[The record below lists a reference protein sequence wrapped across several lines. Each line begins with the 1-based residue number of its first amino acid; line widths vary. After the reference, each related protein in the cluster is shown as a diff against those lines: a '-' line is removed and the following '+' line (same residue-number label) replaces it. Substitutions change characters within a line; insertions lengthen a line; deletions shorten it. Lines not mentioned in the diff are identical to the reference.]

1 MPDIDARASDACTS
15 PARRWPTLL
24 AGGAIALAVALA
36 YANSLA
42 GPFVLDDIGSIT
54 NNPTIRSLAAPGR
67 VFSPSAPLTVGGRPV
82 VNASLAVNYAVSKLD
97 VWSYHLVNLLIHLA
111 AAWLLLAVVRRTL
124 LLPRLR
130 FGQAEAM
137 WLATAIALIWA
148 VHPLQTSA
156 VTYVIQ
162 RAESLMALLYLLTL
176 YCVIRSASG
185 RPQLWGALA
194 VVACAAGMATK
205 EVTVTAPV
213 IVLLYDRT
221 FLAGSWRAAL
231 RRRWLLYAALAA
243 TWAIVLALLSQTP
256 GQMHPLRYA
265 ATQPGVVL
273 HYLRLT
279 VWPDPLVFYYAWPL
293 ARTAA
298 DIVGPGIII
307 AALLAATVWALWRR
321 PVWGFL
327 AASFFVILA
336 PTSTLMPIDDPIFE
350 HRMYLPLA
358 SLVVMAVCAA
368 WAGWRRLRRGAQAGG
383 AMASAPA
390 VVAMLLIVALGVRT
404 HLRNRDYRSDIGLWR
419 QVAEQQP
426 GNAKAFNNLGLALV
440 TGGQVRE
447 GIVAYDQAI
456 EVMPTLARAYVNRAV
471 AYKELH
477 RYRTALLD
485 VERAMTLEKDYA
497 NAYHVRGD
505 IHSARGHLRAALID
519 YKQAVS
525 LGPGRIDSSFALAL
539 CHFELDQHRQA
550 IKACTNTLSLAP
562 DHLKG
567 HLVRGLSLQ
576 EIGLYDRAEADFSRA
591 ARLAPND
598 PRAFGW
604 RAALRHQRKQYD
616 LARAD
621 LNRCQALGGKAPEG
635 LAAALAR
642 VGQ

>member
-1 MPDIDARASDACTS
+1 MV
-15 PARRWPTLL
+15 L
-24 AGGAIALAVALA
+24 AGGAIALAVVLA

-42 GPFVLDDIGSIT
+42 GPFVLDDIESIT
-54 NNPTIRSLAAPGR
+54 NNPSIRSLAAPGR
-67 VFSPSAPLTVGGRPV
+67 ILSPSGRLTIGGRPV

-97 VWSYHLVNLLIHLA
+97 VRSYHLVNLLIHLA

-124 LLPRLR
+124 VLPRLS
-130 FGQAEAM
+130 FSQAEAT

-176 YCVIRSASG
+176 TCVIRSASG
-185 RPQLWGALA
+185 RPRLWGALA

-205 EVTVTAPV
+205 EVMVTAPV

-231 RRRWLLYAALAA
+231 RRRWLLYAAMAA
-243 TWAIVLALLSQTP
+243 TWAVVLVLLSP
-256 GQMHPLRYA
+256 RHGQINPLRYA

-293 ARTAA
+293 ARTAG
-298 DIVGPGIII
+298 DIVGPSILI

-336 PTSTLMPIDDPIFE
+336 PTSTLVPIDDPIFE

-358 SLVVMAVCAA
+358 SLVAMAVCAA
-368 WAGWRRLRRGAQAGG
+368 WAGWRRLRRGTQPGGG
-383 AMASAPA
+383 AMAYAPA
-390 VVAMLLIVALGVRT
+390 AVAMLLVVALGVRT

-440 TGGQVRE
+440 TGGQARE
-447 GIVAYDQAI
+447 GIAAYDRAI
-456 EVMPTLARAYVNRAV
+456 EVMPTLARAYVNRAL

-477 RYRTALLD
+477 RYRRALLD
-485 VERAMTLEKDYA
+485 VERAMTIKKDYA
-497 NAYHVRGD
+497 AAYHVRGD
-505 IHSARGHLRAALID
+505 ILSARGHLRAALID

-525 LGPGRIDSSFALAL
+525 LGPGHIDSSFALAL
-539 CHFELDQHRQA
+539 CYFELDQYRQA
-550 IKACTNTLSLAP
+550 IKACTDTLRLAP
-562 DHLKG
+562 DHLESR
-567 HLVRGLSLQ
+567 LVRGLSLQ
-576 EIGLYDRAEADFSRA
+576 QISLYDRAEADFSRA

-604 RAALRHQRKQYD
+604 RAVLRHQQKQYD

-621 LNRCQALGGKAPEG
+621 LDRCQALGGQAPEG
-635 LAAALAR
+635 LVAALAR
-642 VGQ
+642 AGQ